1 MTVILVLFTF
11 GVFLLID
18 YWTEQR
24 SPSPARAKSPAPAA
38 SPRTFVEGFTVP
50 EHVRFH
56 LGHGW
61 LARERKNYARVGADE
76 FAAALAGKV
85 EKIELPRPGQWIRQG
100 QRAWTFFRNGE
111 KADMVSPV
119 EGEVLE
125 VNAEVA
131 ADPSLVRRDP
141 FGKGWLFT
149 VHVPDEES
157 TWRNL
162 VPVHLVKAW
171 MKDAVER
178 LLQLEPSLAGA
189 TAFDA
194 GRPAEDL
201 LAGLPGVSW
210 TETAAKFFLT
220 GGE

>member
-1 MTVILVLFTF
+1 MTVILVLLTF
-11 GVFLLID
+11 GIFLLLD
-18 YWTEQR
+18 FWMEKR
-24 SPSPARAKSPAPAA
+24 PAAAKAPVPLPKPAPVA
-38 SPRTFVEGFTVP
+38 FVEGFAVP
-50 EHVRFH
+50 THLRFH
-56 LGHGW
+56 PGHAW
-61 LARERKNYARVGADE
+61 LARERKNFVRVGADE
-76 FAAALAGKV
+76 FAAALAGKID
-85 EKIELPRPGQWIRQG
+85 KIDLPRIGQWIRQG
-100 QRAWTFFRNGE
+100 QRAWTFFRAGE

-125 VNAEVA
+125 VNAEVV

-141 FGKGWLFT
+141 FGRGWLFT

-157 TWRNL
+157 TGRNL

-178 LLQLEPSLAGA
+178 LLALEPATAGV

-201 LAGLPGVSW
+201 LAGLPAISW
-210 TETAAKFFLT
+210 SRTAARFFLT
-220 GGE
+220 EAE

>member
-1 MTVILVLFTF
+1 MTVILVLLTF
-11 GVFLLID
+11 GIFLMID

-24 SPSPARAKSPAPAA
+24 SPSAARAKAPAPAT
-38 SPRTFVEGFTVP
+38 PRTFVEGFAVP

-56 LGHGW
+56 LGHAW

-100 QRAWTFFRNGE
+100 QRAWTFVRNGE
-111 KADMVSPV
+111 KAEMVSPV

-125 VNAEVA
+125 VNPEVA

-201 LAGLPGVSW
+201 LAALPGVSW
-210 TETAAKFFLT
+210 SETTAKFFLT